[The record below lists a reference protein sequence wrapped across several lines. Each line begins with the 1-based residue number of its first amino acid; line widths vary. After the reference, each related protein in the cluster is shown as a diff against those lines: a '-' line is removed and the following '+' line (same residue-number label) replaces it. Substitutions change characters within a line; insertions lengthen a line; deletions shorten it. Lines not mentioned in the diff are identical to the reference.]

1 MSSSSKKFKHDL
13 IFAGVKALIAFIQ
26 WLPREHALKFAGVLG
41 EIAAILDAKER
52 HLAEMNLR
60 MAYGDKMSD
69 AKIGMIARECF
80 VMMARNAADVIRS
93 QKWDSSDLR
102 DLVDIDGIEHFDEA
116 MRRGK
121 GVVGIT
127 GHIGNFELCAAWF
140 GAVHRTPIS
149 VIGRKLYDNRLD
161 RMVVENREKFGEE
174 NVPSDAS
181 AKKVYSVLKSGR
193 MLGVLMDL
201 DSHRIAGYFVPFFG
215 RLAKTA
221 AGPMVLGRKTESPV
235 VPMALFRTPND
246 RYLLKILPAFDIPLT
261 DNKEED
267 VKQALAMCNKALEE
281 LINFD
286 PTQWA
291 WIHNR
296 WRSKPSPESNVQG
309 GMEEVS
315 LSSE

>member
-1 MSSSSKKFKHDL
+1 MSGSKKFKNDL
-13 IFAGVKALIAFIQ
+13 IFAVVKALMAFIQ

-41 EIAAILDAKER
+41 EMAAIIDSKER
-52 HLAEMNLR
+52 HLAESNLHQ
-60 MAYGDKMSD
+60 AYGDTMSD
-69 AKIGMIARECF
+69 AKISMIARECF
-80 VMMARNAADVIRS
+80 VMMAKNAADVIRS
-93 QKWDSSDLR
+93 QKWDASHLR
-102 DLVDIDGIEHFDEA
+102 DLVDVEGIEHFDNA
-116 MRRGK
+116 MRKGK

-149 VIGRKLYDNRLD
+149 VIGRRLYDNRLD

-174 NVPSDAS
+174 NIPSDAS
-181 AKKVYSVLKSGR
+181 AKKVFSVLKSGR

-201 DSHRIAGYFVPFFG
+201 DSHRISGYFVPFFG

-221 AGPMVLGRKTESPV
+221 AGPMTLGRKTESPV
-235 VPMALFRTPND
+235 VPMALFRKPD
-246 RYLLKILPAFDIPLT
+246 ERYLMKILPAFEIPVT

-281 LINFD
+281 LINYD

-296 WRSKPSPESNVQG
+296 WRSKPSPESDVKEKI
-309 GMEEVS
+309 EEVG
-315 LSSE
+315 LSSD